1 MITKKI
7 IGLAGRKQVGKS
19 TAAEALEGLDFELCS
34 FAYTLKLMARILMG
48 NCGLSEKQKQHAERH
63 KEDIL
68 PLIGV
73 SYRYLL
79 QTLGT
84 DWGREKINEN
94 LWILAAAHDAS
105 VWNQVVFDDVR
116 FECEAAWIREQG
128 GLIVHIERPSLAADD
143 AHASEAGIV
152 YGLGDVLV
160 VNDGSEDHLYDKIR
174 AIGLQYLGSTTGH

>member
-1 MITKKI
+1 MTKKI

-34 FAYTLKLMARILMG
+34 FASTLKLMARILMG
-48 NCGLSEKQKQHAERH
+48 NCGLSEKQKQHAERN

-73 SYRYLL
+73 SYRHLL

-94 LWILAAAHDAS
+94 LWVLAAAHDAS

-128 GLIVHIERPSLAADD
+128 GLIVHIERPLSQLPDL
-143 AHASEAGIV
+143 HASEAGV
-152 YGLGDVLV
+152 AYGKGDVRVFNL
-160 VNDGSEDHLYDKIR
+160 GSLDYLHDRIH